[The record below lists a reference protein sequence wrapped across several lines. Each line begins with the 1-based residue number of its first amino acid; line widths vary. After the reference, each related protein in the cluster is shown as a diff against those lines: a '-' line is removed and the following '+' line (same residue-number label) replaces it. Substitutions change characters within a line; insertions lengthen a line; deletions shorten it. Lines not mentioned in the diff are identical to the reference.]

1 MLTFNLLMYP
11 ILGQDPLSIPYV
23 IDISPCRTNSFYV
36 QNPDPLVFYRTNVA
50 LSVVQNMT
58 HPLYHPKF
66 VNNEPTNC
74 PILDYEFLDSNKVT
88 LDHVYVK
95 MYEFWEVTQNRIE
108 V

>member
-1 MLTFNLLMYP
+1 
-11 ILGQDPLSIPYV
+11 
-23 IDISPCRTNSFYV
+23 
-36 QNPDPLVFYRTNVA
+36 
-50 LSVVQNMT
+50 MT